1 MTECHHMLQ
10 EIARTARET
19 ARLTGR
25 GRFAENVMTTIR
37 SVQRARFVP
46 DGLVVEAYENIAL
59 PIGFEQTISQ
69 PYIVA
74 LMTDL
79 LQPARDHICLEV
91 GTGSGY
97 QAAVLSRLTA
107 KVYTIEIIAPLYR
120 QASSLLQEMHY
131 DNVYPLLGNG
141 YLGHPDAAPYDRI
154 IVTAAAETIPAALV
168 EQLKKGGRMMIP
180 IGPEKGVQ
188 TLYQVDKA
196 ANGEVMMRAVFD
208 VRFVPLI
215 EGATAVL

>member
-10 EIARTARET
+10 AIARTARET

-25 GRFAENVMTTIR
+25 GRFAENVMTAIR
-37 SVQRARFVP
+37 SVQRSRFVP

-79 LQPARDHICLEV
+79 LRPEKDHICLEV

-97 QAAVLSRLTA
+97 QAAVLSLLV
-107 KVYTIEIIAPLYR
+107 KHVYTIEIIAPLFR
-120 QASSLLQEMHY
+120 QASSQLHDMHY
-131 DNVYPLLGNG
+131 ENIHPLLGNG
-141 YLGHPDAAPYDRI
+141 YLGYPDAAPYDRI
-154 IVTAAAETIPAALV
+154 IVTAAAEKIPSALI

-180 IGPEKGVQ
+180 IGPENGAQV
-188 TLYQVDKA
+188 LYQVDKDVA
-196 ANGEVMMRAVFD
+196 GEVTMQPVLD

-215 EGATAVL
+215 EGATLAL